1 MTFYWFGWLV
11 TGSKFFAIKF
21 KDRVLLL
28 FIFVIYRHLYA
39 HLHACF
45 SYAQDRMIPILLET
59 ITWAVPSSHDLSQSN
74 IYNPNIPCVYRT
86 VVQS

>member
-45 SYAQDRMIPILLET
+45 SYANHSVTLLFYLNQAASAQDDPDSTRN
-59 ITWAVPSSHDLSQSN
+59 H
-74 IYNPNIPCVYRT
+74 
-86 VVQS
+86 